1 MRERKATVS
10 HCISS
15 NLKLGSG
22 VAPISSYLNEGI
34 RVVVATD
41 GAASN
46 NNLNVMEE
54 IHLASLA
61 AKGAFLDPTLLPPQT
76 VLEMATV
83 NGAEAQGR
91 EDCGVIETGKKA
103 DFIILDLDKPHL
115 IPKHDILANVVYSA
129 QASDIY
135 MTVIDG
141 RVVYKEG
148 EFLTIDRERVQYE
161 ADRRVKRIC
170 SHMQGM

>member
-1 MRERKATVS
+1 M
-10 HCISS
+10 
-15 NLKLGSG
+15 
-22 VAPISSYLNEGI
+22 
-34 RVVVATD
+34 
-41 GAASN
+41 
-46 NNLNVMEE
+46 
-54 IHLASLA
+54 
-61 AKGAFLDPTLLPPQT
+61 
-76 VLEMATV
+76 
-83 NGAEAQGR
+83 
-91 EDCGVIETGKKA
+91 IETGKKA

-170 SHMQGM
+170 SQMQGM

>member
-1 MRERKATVS
+1 
-10 HCISS
+10 
-15 NLKLGSG
+15 
-22 VAPISSYLNEGI
+22 
-34 RVVVATD
+34 
-41 GAASN
+41 
-46 NNLNVMEE
+46 MEE

-91 EDCGVIETGKKA
+91 ADCGVIETGKKA

-161 ADRRVKRIC
+161 ADRRTQHGGDYLSC
-170 SHMQGM
+170 SSAGKKLCNSCGASVPVLRNRPGYVRMYSG